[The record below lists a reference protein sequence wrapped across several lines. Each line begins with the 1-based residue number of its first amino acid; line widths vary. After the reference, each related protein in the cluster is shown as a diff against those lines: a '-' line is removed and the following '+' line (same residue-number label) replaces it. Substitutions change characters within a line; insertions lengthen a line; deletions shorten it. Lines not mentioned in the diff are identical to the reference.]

1 MSEIKFITDF
11 KSDLKSLVW
20 NPNKPIVITE
30 KNIKITERGYI
41 QIVKMINGLYI
52 RVSTKLKA
60 NNENLE
66 LIKSEAVTYLLKEI
80 QNQGYIIP
88 SIESKRCPDE
98 YLHESFLYFL
108 QDLELQVKESTYAKH
123 KVFMES
129 LKKIFL
135 HKRTNGIDKYFLH
148 NYAIK
153 LHKQGYSKNDIKYKI
168 NTIIRVANHY
178 RNAFNLP
185 ALDKQGINL
194 KVLGAEAREKRALTE
209 REINAILNHVKDDR
223 EFYNYLMIASHT
235 GARVG
240 EILALTKK
248 DINTELKYINIDKAK
263 NMQGKVTKP
272 KTKSSIR
279 NIPFI
284 NANFSNFIE
293 SIAKEA
299 KNEIFTSLTRPQIQ
313 AKWKKALNNLKIEA
327 CPIYR
332 LRHTFA
338 TLTIA
343 KSNNILAV
351 SQILGHSNA
360 NITLNA
366 YAINKNIHL
375 QEVDFSFTKGEEVMV
390 K

>member
-1 MSEIKFITDF
+1 MSEIKFIADF

-30 KNIKITERGYI
+30 KNIKVTERGYI

-52 RVSTKLKA
+52 RISTKLKA

-66 LIKSEAVTYLLKEI
+66 LIKSEAETYLLKEI
-80 QNQGYIIP
+80 QKQGYIIP
-88 SIESKRCPDE
+88 NIKSKRCPDE

-135 HKRTNGIDKYFLH
+135 HKRTNDIDKYFLH

-153 LHKQGYSKNDIKYKI
+153 LHKQGYSKSDIKYKI
-168 NTIIRVANHY
+168 NTLIRVANHY
-178 RNAFNLP
+178 RNVFNLQ
-185 ALDKQGINL
+185 ALDKQGLNL
-194 KVLGAEAREKRALTE
+194 KALGAEPTNKKPLTE
-209 REINAILNHVKDDR
+209 KELENILNHVKSDT
-223 EFYNYLMIASHT
+223 EFYNYLMIATHT

-248 DINTELKYINIDKAK
+248 DINTDLKYINIDKAK
-263 NMQGKVTKP
+263 NTQNKVTKP

-284 NANFSNFIE
+284 NADFSNFIKGIE
-293 SIAKEA
+293 KEA
-299 KNEIFTSLTRPQIQ
+299 KNEIFTKLTRPQIQ
-313 AKWKKALNNLKIEA
+313 AKWKKALNDLNIES

-375 QEVDFSFTKGEEVMV
+375 QQEVEFNFTKGEAMV
-390 K
+390 E